1 MKKLRESHKVMAL
14 VLVLTLVVFAAAACG
29 VPDEDEFEELDDPG
43 DDFGLEDEASQE
55 LAVYNLE
62 QPEINIVG

>member
-1 MKKLRESHKVMAL
+1 MKKLRESHKVMVL

-43 DDFGLEDEASQE
+43 DDFGLEDEVSQE

>member
-43 DDFGLEDEASQE
+43 DDFGLEDEVSQE